1 MWWSAPWPSTMFR
14 FCGYLP
20 QGLRHPGPPGGEFVF
35 SVEHPIFTAYGTR
48 GLVPGWGGDIL
59 HWPVD
64 GYFTEGLR
72 HAVFLG
78 QDVVKYHKTLTTYL
92 EQPAQNR
99 VFSHRR
105 GGAGARPHHA
115 GIARHE
121 G

>member
-1 MWWSAPWPSTMFR
+1 MTPWLPAESLSSRWSTPS
-14 FCGYLP
+14 
-20 QGLRHPGPPGGEFVF
+20 
-35 SVEHPIFTAYGTR
+35 FTAYGTQDWYR
-48 GLVPGWGGDIL
+48 DGAGNIL

-92 EQPAQNR
+92 SNLLKIG
-99 VFSHRR
+99 FFLTGR